1 MMETLI
7 LSKRHHSA
15 QTPMSHA
22 QVLRAPPEHPES
34 ALPAHVCRL
43 TRPQALQKATQ
54 LAFLRFEKTD
64 LDEAQRFWE
73 DFGLITVSRTPDE
86 LVMRGTGSAPAV
98 LWARKAQKSRYVG
111 AAFVVPPDT
120 DFERLQR
127 DSGARALGAHVVPGG
142 ARGVGLLDPDGHE
155 VWLITDW
162 AQVDRMPQR
171 AATHDHINSLAQ
183 SPRVNATVRTDIEP
197 ASVGRLGHVVLQTT
211 DFHAMA
217 DWYMRHLGVIPSD
230 VQHLEDGSTFLA
242 FFRLDLG
249 STPADHHTLVIASG
263 LEACYEHSAWEVN
276 DLDALGQ
283 GQQVLRANGHDHM
296 WGIGRHLL
304 GSQLFDYWRDADG
317 LAFEHYTDGDMFTAD
332 REPHYS
338 LFTTSALWA
347 WGHDVPASMFPAK
360 TPTMLWHVIQLL
372 RSGRVTL
379 KRLLMM
385 GKVVDTPARPWL

>member
-1 MMETLI
+1 MQFLI
-7 LSKRHHSA
+7 FSKRLTSA
-15 QTPMSHA
+15 QTPMSHTK
-22 QVLRAPPEHPES
+22 VLRAPPEYPES
-34 ALPAHVCRL
+34 ALPAHVSKL
-43 TRPQALQKATQ
+43 ARPAALQKATQ
-54 LAFLRFEKTD
+54 LAFLRFDKAD
-64 LDEAQRFWE
+64 LDEAQRFWT
-73 DFGLITVSRTPDE
+73 DFGLITVSRTPDQ
-86 LVMRGTGSAPAV
+86 LVMRGAGSAAAI
-98 LWARKAQKSRYVG
+98 LMARKAKRSRYVG
-111 AAFVVPPDT
+111 AAFVVPSNT

-127 DSGARALGAHVVPGG
+127 DSGAQALAAHAVPGG
-142 ARGVGLLDPDGHE
+142 ARGVSLVDPDGHE

-162 AQVDRMPQR
+162 VAVAPLPLREP
-171 AATHDHINSLAQ
+171 THLQMNDLAR

-197 ASVGRLGHVVLQTT
+197 AKVGRLGHVVLQTT
-211 DFHAMA
+211 DFHTMA

-230 VQHLEDGSTFLA
+230 VQFLEDGAPFLT

-249 STPADHHTLVIASG
+249 STPADHHSVVIAGG

-283 GQQVLRANGHDHM
+283 GQQVLRANGHNHM

-317 LAFEHYTDGDMFTAD
+317 FAFEHYTDGDVFTAA

-360 TPTMLWHVIQLL
+360 TPLMLWHVIKLL
-372 RSGRVTL
+372 RSGRATL

>member
-1 MMETLI
+1 
-7 LSKRHHSA
+7 
-15 QTPMSHA
+15 MSHHK
-22 QVLRAPPEHPES
+22 VLRAPPEYPES
-34 ALPAHVCRL
+34 ALPAQVRKL
-43 TRPQALQKATQ
+43 ARPQAQQKATQ
-54 LAFLRFEKTD
+54 LAFLRFDKAD
-64 LDEAQRFWE
+64 LDEAQRFWS
-73 DFGLITVSRTPDE
+73 DFGLITASRTPDK
-86 LVMRGTGSAPAV
+86 LVMRGAGSAPA
-98 LWARKAQKSRYVG
+98 LLIAQKAKASRFVG

-120 DFERLQR
+120 DFMRLQR
-127 DSGARALGAHVVPGG
+127 ESGAQPLAADAVPGG
-142 ARGVGLLDPDGHE
+142 GRGVSMADPDGHE

-162 AQVDRMPQR
+162 GTVSPLPLRPPLHQQMNA
-171 AATHDHINSLAQ
+171 LGQ
-183 SPRVNATVRTDIEP
+183 SPRVNATVRTNIEP
-197 ASVGRLGHVVLQTT
+197 ATVGRLGHVVMQTT
-211 DFHAMA
+211 DFHTMA

-230 VQHLEDGSTFLA
+230 VQYLEDGAPFLT

-249 STPADHHTLVIASG
+249 DTPADHHTVVIAGG

-283 GQQVLRANGHDHM
+283 GQQVLRVNGHDHM

-317 LAFEHYTDGDMFTAD
+317 YAFEHYTDGDVFTAD

-338 LFTTSALWA
+338 PFTTGALWA

-360 TPTMLWHVIQLL
+360 TPAMLWRVIKLL
-372 RSGRVTL
+372 RSGRMSL

>member
-1 MMETLI
+1 
-7 LSKRHHSA
+7 
-15 QTPMSHA
+15 MSHTK
-22 QVLRAPPEHPES
+22 VLRAPPEYPES
-34 ALPAHVCRL
+34 ALPAHVRKL
-43 TRPQALQKATQ
+43 ARPAALQKATQ
-54 LAFLRFEKTD
+54 LAFLRFDKSD
-64 LDEAQRFWE
+64 LDKAQRFWT
-73 DFGLITVSRTPDE
+73 DFGLVTVSRTPDQ
-86 LVMRGTGSAPAV
+86 LVMRGAGPAAAV
-98 LWARKAQKSRYVG
+98 LMARKAKVSRYVG
-111 AAFVVPPDT
+111 AAFTVAPGT

-127 DSGARALGAHVVPGG
+127 EHGAKPLAAQAVPGG
-142 ARGVGLLDPDGHE
+142 ARGVSLMDPDGNE

-162 AQVDRMPQR
+162 GTVDPLPLREP
-171 AATHDHINSLAQ
+171 THLRTNAMGQ

-197 ASVGRLGHVVLQTT
+197 ATVGRLGHVVLQTT
-211 DFHAMA
+211 DFHTMA

-230 VQHLEDGSTFLA
+230 VQYLDDGAPFLT

-249 STPADHHTLVIASG
+249 DTPADHHTVVIAGG

-283 GQQVLRANGHDHM
+283 GQQVLRVNGHKHM

-304 GSQLFDYWRDADG
+304 GSQLFDYWRDPDG
-317 LAFEHYTDGDMFTAD
+317 YAFEHYTDGDVFTAD
-332 REPHYS
+332 REPHYGP
-338 LFTTSALWA
+338 FTTSALWA

-360 TPTMLWHVIQLL
+360 TPAMLWRVIKLL

>member
-1 MMETLI
+1 MPHT
-7 LSKRHHSA
+7 
-15 QTPMSHA
+15 
-22 QVLRAPPEHPES
+22 QVLRAPPEYPES
-34 ALPAHVCRL
+34 ALPAHVRKL
-43 TRPQALQKATQ
+43 ARPQAMQKAKQ
-54 LAFLRFEKTD
+54 LAFLRFDKSD
-64 LDEAQRFWE
+64 LDEAQRFWS
-73 DFGLITVSRTPDE
+73 DFGLITVSRTPDK
-86 LVMRGTGSAPAV
+86 LVMRGAGAAPAI
-98 LWARKAQKSRYVG
+98 LLARKAKVSRYVG

-127 DSGARALGAHVVPGG
+127 DSGAQVLPPHAVPGG
-142 ARGVGLLDPDGHE
+142 ARGVSLLDPDGNE

-162 AQVDRMPQR
+162 GTVAPLPLRAPKHLQVNDLS
-171 AATHDHINSLAQ
+171 H
-183 SPRVNATVRTDIEP
+183 SPRVNKTVRTDID
-197 ASVGRLGHVVLQTT
+197 AATVARLGHLVLQTT

-230 VQHLEDGSTFLA
+230 VQYLDDGAPFLT

-249 STPADHHTLVIASG
+249 STPTDHHTLVIAGG
-263 LEACYEHSAWEVN
+263 LEAAYEHSAWEVI

-283 GQQVLRANGHDHM
+283 GQQVLRVNGHDHM

-317 LAFEHYTDGDMFTAD
+317 YAFEHYTDGDVFTSD
-332 REPHYS
+332 REPHYGP
-338 LFTTSALWA
+338 FTTSALWA

-360 TPTMLWHVIQLL
+360 TPAMLWRVIKLL

-385 GKVVDTPARPWL
+385 GKAVDAPARPWL